1 MRGVTPLLSSRW
13 HLFPKASSPEHAIT
27 SISVT
32 PMFVLFL
39 CFLSLS
45 VSLVWSIDSAI
56 KLIITDGLPLRVRH
70 LLPTSLPTTTCLS
83 IYVIRGLQYLWSTS
97 TWMGPTVVRPWVQQK
112 SAGYWWPS
120 DLIVPREATATTIRC
135 YAMSMTGNAYYCS
148 VRLIS
153 PRSRPALSLRRF
165 GEETNL
171 HLLGSALGF
180 SFRA

>member
-1 MRGVTPLLSSRW
+1 MRQG
-13 HLFPKASSPEHAIT
+13 A
-27 SISVT
+27 
-32 PMFVLFL
+32 LFL
-39 CFLSLS
+39 HSALFFSFFVSCRCLSL
-45 VSLVWSIDSAI
+45 LYIDSAI
-56 KLIITDGLPLRVRH
+56 KLLSVCLFLRVPYP
-70 LLPTSLPTTTCLS
+70 PTSLPITTCLS
-83 IYVIRGLQYLWSTS
+83 IDYDSWSPIYFYGLQV
-97 TWMGPTVVRPWVQQK
+97 MGPTVGRPWLQQK

-180 SFRA
+180 SFRMHTY